1 MSVENI
7 IKKIE
12 ADVEGECK
20 VLKDRAAQEIK
31 QIQEQTKNRAEK
43 ERESILM
50 HAKEQAE
57 KSMNRTIVSANLEC
71 RIKLLKVKQDIISI
85 CFEKTYNETLRLPPS
100 DYLELMELKLL
111 KLTEMGDEKV
121 IFGGLH
127 REKFNSNFINQI
139 NKKLV
144 SRGKKG
150 KLCISNTSRPLKSGF
165 ILIKGKQEINASL
178 EQLIK
183 MLRHKLLIKI
193 NNVLFGQ
200 HV

>member
-12 ADVEGECK
+12 ADAEGECK
-20 VLKDRAAQEIK
+20 ALKDRAALEIK
-31 QIQEQTKNRAEK
+31 QIQEQAKNQAEK
-43 ERESILM
+43 ERESILK
-50 HAKEQAE
+50 HAKEQAG
-57 KSMNRTIVSANLEC
+57 KNMNKAIVSANLEC
-71 RIKLLKVKQDIISI
+71 RIKSLKVKQNIISI
-85 CFEKTYNETLRLPPS
+85 CFEKAYNETLKLPPS
-100 DYLELMELKLL
+100 DYLGLMELKLL
-111 KLTEMGDEKV
+111 KLAEIGDEKV
-121 IFGGLH
+121 IFGDRY
-127 REKFNSNFINQI
+127 REKFNSDFINQI

-150 KLCISNTSRPLKSGF
+150 KFCISNTSRPLKSGF
-165 ILIKGKQEINASL
+165 ILIKGKQEINVSL

>member
-1 MSVENI
+1 MSIENI

-12 ADVEGECK
+12 ADAEGECK
-20 VLKDRAAQEIK
+20 VLKDRASLEIK
-31 QIQEQTKNRAEK
+31 QIQEQAKNQAEK
-43 ERESILM
+43 ERESILK

-57 KSMNRTIVSANLEC
+57 KNMNKTIVSANLEC
-71 RIKLLKVKQDIISI
+71 RIKSLKVKQDIISA
-85 CFEKTYNETLRLPPS
+85 CFEKAYNKTLKLPPS

-111 KLTEMGDEKV
+111 KLAEIGDEKV
-121 IFGGLH
+121 IFGDH
-127 REKFNSNFINQI
+127 YREKFNSNFINQI

-183 MLRHKLLIKI
+183 TLRHKLLIKI
-193 NNVLFGQ
+193 NTVLFEQ
-200 HV
+200 QV

>member
-1 MSVENI
+1 MSIENI

-12 ADVEGECK
+12 SDAERERK
-20 VLKDRAAQEIK
+20 VLRDRASLEIK
-31 QIQEQTKNRAEK
+31 QIQEQAKNQAEK
-43 ERESILM
+43 ERESILR

-57 KSMNRTIVSANLEC
+57 KNMNKAIVSANLEC
-71 RIKLLKVKQDIISI
+71 RIRLLKVKQDIISI
-85 CFEKTYNETLRLPPS
+85 CFEKAYNETLKLPLS

-111 KLTEMGDEKV
+111 KLAEIGDEKV
-121 IFGGLH
+121 IFGDLH
-127 REKFNSNFINQI
+127 REKFNSNFINQT

-150 KLCISNTSRPLKSGF
+150 ELCISNTSRPLMSGF
-165 ILIKGKQEINASL
+165 ILIKEKQEINASL

-193 NNVLFGQ
+193 SKVLFE
-200 HV
+200 